1 MMVPVGYHG
10 YETCSFMLM
19 AEHKPRV
26 FKKTIGSGEY
36 LDLTRRKQEE
46 AGENSLKSSCVV
58 VIPCQILFR

>member
-26 FKKTIGSGEY
+26 FKKTVGSGEY
-36 LDLTRRKQEE
+36 LDLTKGESKRRLEKI
-46 AGENSLKSSCVV
+46 V
-58 VIPCQILFR
+58 